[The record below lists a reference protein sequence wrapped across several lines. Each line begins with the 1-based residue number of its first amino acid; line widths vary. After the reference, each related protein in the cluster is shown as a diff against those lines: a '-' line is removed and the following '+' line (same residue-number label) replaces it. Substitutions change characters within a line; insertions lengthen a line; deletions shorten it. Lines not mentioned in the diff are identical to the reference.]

1 VLYHLLYCTYDLR
14 LVAISVAIAVLASY
28 TALTFAAQVTYATSW
43 QKLAWLSSG
52 AIAMGTGIW
61 SMHFV
66 GMLAFQLPI
75 AVHYDLLMVV
85 LSLAAAIGA
94 SGIALRTV
102 SQVTFSSRAWLN
114 SGVWMG
120 LGIAVMHYS
129 GMAAM
134 RLPAVVHY
142 DAWLVGLSV
151 VVAIGVALVALPIV
165 FRLRHQDAS
174 TLQKISGALLM
185 GAAIPAMHYIGMA
198 AARFELQGQPM
209 ASEVAHL
216 STNWLS
222 SAVCLVTLF
231 VLGVSLLVTLE
242 IRVKERTDDLSL
254 ANQQLA
260 NTIAHLQQTQAQLI
274 HSEKMSGLGE
284 MVAGIAHE
292 IKNPTHFIVGNLDY
306 LNRYT
311 ASTLMLLEL
320 CQQQSAQLPSAIQ
333 DYLRQVDAAF
343 LAEDYPKVVNSIGTG
358 IERITEIVTSLRS
371 FSQMEADEKAMV
383 NTNLHQGI
391 DSTLLILHHRL
402 KSSQIQVEKSYGDI
416 PGVECHPG
424 QINQVL
430 MNLLA
435 NAIDALEETNEKA
448 VAAGDRA
455 IQITTSS
462 TATNVM
468 IKITDNGMG
477 MTSETQARLFEAFYT
492 TKGKDKGTGLG
503 LSISHQIVTKTH
515 QGQLTCRSQPRQ
527 GSEFTIQLPITQSP
541 KLTTEN

>member
-1 VLYHLLYCTYDLR
+1 
-14 LVAISVAIAVLASY
+14 
-28 TALTFAAQVTYATSW
+28 
-43 QKLAWLSSG
+43 
-52 AIAMGTGIW
+52 
-61 SMHFV
+61 
-66 GMLAFQLPI
+66 
-75 AVHYDLLMVV
+75 
-85 LSLAAAIGA
+85 
-94 SGIALRTV
+94 
-102 SQVTFSSRAWLN
+102 
-114 SGVWMG
+114 
-120 LGIAVMHYS
+120 
-129 GMAAM
+129 
-134 RLPAVVHY
+134 
-142 DAWLVGLSV
+142 
-151 VVAIGVALVALPIV
+151 
-165 FRLRHQDAS
+165 
-174 TLQKISGALLM
+174 
-185 GAAIPAMHYIGMA
+185 
-198 AARFELQGQPM
+198 
-209 ASEVAHL
+209 
-216 STNWLS
+216 
-222 SAVCLVTLF
+222 
-231 VLGVSLLVTLE
+231 LVTLE